1 MEEYTVENSDGGSA
15 SIIESFCNWL
25 KKQQKTEN
33 TIKTY
38 SGVLH
43 AFYKWMLSRD
53 ISIEGLTKDHIEAY
67 LREMESEGKSAA
79 TIGKVLAALSI
90 FVRFMGKPHLVQDVH
105 SLAVPSTE
113 ADIPD
118 GLKREERDRLLQA
131 VKKEGNLRDIA
142 IVYVLLHTGIRVSE
156 LCQLNH
162 DDVIQRKA
170 GNALVIRESNGKI
183 KRMIPLST
191 DASEHLNRYRFK
203 GKIQK
208 EALFI
213 SSVGQRMSTR
223 AVQYMLKKY
232 EVNPHKLRHTF
243 CYELIQK
250 GVDLATVAQL
260 AGHSDINVTKR
271 YIQMNSNSLEEAI
284 DRAFA

>member
-1 MEEYTVENSDGGSA
+1 MENSDGGSA
-15 SIIESFCNWL
+15 SIIESFCHWL
-25 KKQQKTEN
+25 KKQQKAEN

-38 SGVLH
+38 SGVLN
-43 AFYKWMLSRD
+43 AFYKWMSSRD
-53 ISIEGLTKDHIEAY
+53 ISIEGLTKDHIEGY
-67 LREMESEGKSAA
+67 LREVEAEGKSAA
-79 TIGKVLAALSI
+79 TIGKILAALSI
-90 FVRFMGKPHLVQDVH
+90 FVRFIGKPHLVQDVY
-105 SLAVPSTE
+105 SFVAPSAE
-113 ADIPD
+113 EDVPD

-162 DDVIQRKA
+162 DDVIERKA
-170 GNALVIRESNGKI
+170 GNTVVIRESNGNI

-191 DASEHLNRYRFK
+191 DASEYLNRYCTK
-203 GKIQK
+203 EKVQK

-232 EVNPHKLRHTF
+232 GVNPHKLRHTF

-250 GVDLATVAQL
+250 GVDLPTVAQL

-271 YIQMNSNSLEEAI
+271 YIQMNSNALEEAI

>member
-1 MEEYTVENSDGGSA
+1 MENSDGGSA
-15 SIIESFCNWL
+15 SIIEPFCDWL

-38 SGVLH
+38 SGVLN
-43 AFYKWMLSRD
+43 AFYKWMISRD
-53 ISIEGLTKDHIEAY
+53 ISIEMLTKDHIEAY
-67 LREMESEGKSAA
+67 LHEMEAEGKSAA
-79 TIGKVLAALSI
+79 TIGKALAALSI

-105 SLAVPSTE
+105 SLAVPSAE
-113 ADIPD
+113 DNVPD

-162 DDVIQRKA
+162 NDVIQRRA
-170 GNALVIRESNGKI
+170 GNALAIRESNGKI

-191 DASEHLNRYRFK
+191 GASEHLNRYRSK
-203 GKIQK
+203 EKVQK
-208 EALFI
+208 DALFI
-213 SSVGQRMSTR
+213 SSVGQRISTR

-232 EVNPHKLRHTF
+232 GVNPHKLRHTF

-271 YIQMNSNSLEEAI
+271 YIQMTSNTLEEAI

>member
-1 MEEYTVENSDGGSA
+1 MEKSDGGSPP
-15 SIIESFCNWL
+15 IIEPFCDWL

-43 AFYKWMLSRD
+43 VFYKWMVSRNL
-53 ISIEGLTKDHIEAY
+53 SIEILTKEHIELY
-67 LREMESEGKSAA
+67 LHGMEKEGKSAA
-79 TIGKVLAALSI
+79 TMGKALAAISM
-90 FVRFMGKPHLVQDVH
+90 FVRFIGKPHLVQDVYSRPPA
-105 SLAVPSTE
+105 SLEDTV
-113 ADIPD
+113 PD
-118 GLKREERDRLLQA
+118 GLNKEERERLLRE
-131 VKKEGNLRDIA
+131 VKKEGNLRDVA

-170 GNALVIRESNGKI
+170 GSALAIREPKGTI
-183 KRMIPLST
+183 KRIIPLST
-191 DASEHLNRYRFK
+191 DASQHLERYRSK
-203 GKIQK
+203 GEIQK

-213 SSVGQRMSTR
+213 SSVGQRMSAR

-232 EVNPHKLRHTF
+232 DVNPHKLRHTF

-271 YIQMNSNSLEEAI
+271 YAQLAPNTLEEAI